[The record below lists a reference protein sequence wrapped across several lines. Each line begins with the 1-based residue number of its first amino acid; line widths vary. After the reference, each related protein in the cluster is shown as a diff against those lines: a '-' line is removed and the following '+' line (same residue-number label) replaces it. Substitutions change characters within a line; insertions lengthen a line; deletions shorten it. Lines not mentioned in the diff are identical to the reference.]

1 MKVLLLVDVK
11 KLAKKG
17 SVIEV
22 ADGYGTFLIQ
32 KKMAKLATTSTVKE
46 VAHVQKQKDAGENR
60 EMEILLSAYVQL
72 ENKEITIP
80 VRVNEKG
87 VLYGHIHAV
96 EISEALKS
104 SYHVALSPGLIHL
117 REPLK
122 NLGEYQIEL
131 KAGKIK
137 KILTLTLVAE
147 KISKERR

>member
-1 MKVLLLVDVK
+1 MKLLLLIDVK

-17 SVIEV
+17 SVVEV

-32 KKMAKLATTSTVKE
+32 KKMAKLATEGAVKE
-46 VAHVQKQKDAGENR
+46 VAHIQRQKDAGENR
-60 EMEILLSAYVQL
+60 EIEILLAATVLL
-72 ENKEITIP
+72 ENKSITIP

-104 SYHVALSPGLIHL
+104 SYQAILPPGLIHL

-131 KAGKIK
+131 KAGKVK
-137 KILTLTLVAE
+137 KMLTVTLIPE
-147 KISKERR
+147 KISKERK